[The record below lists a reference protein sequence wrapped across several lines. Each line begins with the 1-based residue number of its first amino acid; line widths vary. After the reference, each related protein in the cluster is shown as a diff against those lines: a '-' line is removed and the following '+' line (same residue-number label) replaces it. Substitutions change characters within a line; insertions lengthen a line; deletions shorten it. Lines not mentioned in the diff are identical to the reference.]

1 MTFARVRGARVGTL
15 GNVTVTRVFCSR
27 CGMRLDQK
35 GKNKRR
41 YSLCIDCIA
50 VEPSWKAFCK
60 ISD

>member
-1 MTFARVRGARVGTL
+1 
-15 GNVTVTRVFCSR
+15 
-27 CGMRLDQK
+27 MRLDQK